1 MQKLSFKN
9 FMLCATLLIAFV
21 SCSNKKT
28 CPICMGQGTMNTE
41 VGVSTCPACDGE
53 KKVSE
58 EDYEDIMENL
68 ERYFIDPEEEI
79 ALLKDVNDNWN
90 TDMTLAIEKA
100 AIDYNCTNRQ
110 VLRML
115 PLDKL
120 VDYFI
125 YSKIIRDIKKYDFIE
140 DHFNKNWLD
149 SCGRE

>member
-1 MQKLSFKN
+1 
-9 FMLCATLLIAFV
+9 
-21 SCSNKKT
+21 
-28 CPICMGQGTMNTE
+28 
-41 VGVSTCPACDGE
+41 
-53 KKVSE
+53 
-58 EDYEDIMENL
+58 MENL

-79 ALLKDVNDNWN
+79 ALLKDVDDNWN

-125 YSKIIRDIKKYDFIE
+125 YSKMKISDPQRSYIYKYEIYKRLIE
-140 DHFNKNWLD
+140 QL
-149 SCGRE
+149 

>member
-1 MQKLSFKN
+1 
-9 FMLCATLLIAFV
+9 
-21 SCSNKKT
+21 
-28 CPICMGQGTMNTE
+28 
-41 VGVSTCPACDGE
+41 
-53 KKVSE
+53 
-58 EDYEDIMENL
+58 MENL

-115 PLDKL
+115 PLYKL
-120 VDYFI
+120 VDDVI
-125 YSKIIRDIKKYDFIE
+125 DSKVIPNIKKYDFIE
-140 DHFNKNWLD
+140 EHFNNNWLN

>member
-1 MQKLSFKN
+1 
-9 FMLCATLLIAFV
+9 
-21 SCSNKKT
+21 
-28 CPICMGQGTMNTE
+28 
-41 VGVSTCPACDGE
+41 
-53 KKVSE
+53 
-58 EDYEDIMENL
+58 MENL

-79 ALLKDVNDNWN
+79 ALLKDVDDNWN

-120 VDYFI
+120 VDYLI
-125 YSKIIRDIKKYDFIE
+125 YSKIICDIKRYDFIE

-149 SCGRE
+149 SCGRG